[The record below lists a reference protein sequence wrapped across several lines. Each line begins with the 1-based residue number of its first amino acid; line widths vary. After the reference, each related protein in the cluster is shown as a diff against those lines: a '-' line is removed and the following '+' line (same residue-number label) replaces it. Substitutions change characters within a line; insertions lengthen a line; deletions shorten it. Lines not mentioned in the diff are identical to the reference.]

1 MSDYFTSLDP
11 VARKR
16 YVERLNLLGLD
27 QSGDPYANSNSGKFA
42 NDMTKWPPV
51 EFGHVFFYFIERPG
65 LYTRRQLWKSLDAY
79 KYFQSGHV
87 RPILV
92 WSFQQFCM
100 LKPVVNPSQSSP
112 DKAHCAWVATRNDG
126 EIITAHCTCMAG

>member
-27 QSGDPYANSNSGKFA
+27 QSGDPYADSNSGKFA

-65 LYTRRQLWKSLDAY
+65 LYTRRQLKQWKSLDAY

-92 WSFQQFCM
+92 WSFQQCGWNQIFSIKVCIISIILCYSKFYCSM
-100 LKPVVNPSQSSP
+100 SQQ
-112 DKAHCAWVATRNDG
+112 
-126 EIITAHCTCMAG
+126 

>member
-27 QSGDPYANSNSGKFA
+27 QSGDPYADSNSGKFA

-51 EFGHVFFYFIERPG
+51 EFGHLFFYFIERPG
-65 LYTRRQLWKSLDAY
+65 LYTRRQVKQWKSLDAY

-87 RPILV
+87 RPILI
-92 WSFQQFCM
+92 WFFQQFCM
-100 LKPVVNPSQSSP
+100 YLESSCESKP
-112 DKAHCAWVATRNDG
+112 KFT
-126 EIITAHCTCMAG
+126 